1 MRNEGIP
8 EEGGARRRQ
17 RGGEALA
24 ADEAAGVFDDA
35 EWEEGDEDVD
45 GRSADLPYGGLTMRE
60 LLADVMEAQAV
71 FPNKIPKPKGLAK
84 ILYPELANAP
94 PQYDHHYPFGLQPFD
109 FDPPDT
115 DLRPG
120 HYRPSAVDRLLATA
134 ETDASVVLPPP
145 RPLCSPSTWLDA
157 LQLPEDARMRR
168 NPRFLRVLQEFSHPS
183 KYTDKQKRQ
192 MLYAIKFGLACDPER
207 AGYEGGKLPFT
218 VPGFNPKEMTE
229 GLADVSRPK
238 ISRSRLRGPGFMDH
252 AY

>member
-1 MRNEGIP
+1 MIKNAVTYFEDWK
-8 EEGGARRRQ
+8 E
-17 RGGEALA
+17 RGGRRA
-24 ADEAAGVFDDA
+24 APSESPLIDVGGRVGGRPVETVLRAIRSLESQTAGRFRIVFVRYKPL
-35 EWEEGDEDVD
+35 DV
-45 GRSADLPYGGLTMRE
+45 SAM
-60 LLADVMEAQAV
+60 
-71 FPNKIPKPKGLAK
+71 
-84 ILYPELANAP
+84 
-94 PQYDHHYPFGLQPFD
+94 
-109 FDPPDT
+109 
-115 DLRPG
+115 
-120 HYRPSAVDRLLATA
+120 
-134 ETDASVVLPPP
+134 DASVVLPPP

-168 NPRFLRVLQEFSHPS
+168 NPRFLRVLQECSHPS